1 MLTVHAPDPN
11 FNGQVLSVRFRDG
24 VAQVNENAAVTLGV
38 LRARGFRVEGDYDPA
53 EHTVPEV
60 VARAAHTLYAGSGA
74 VTDYRAFPDRGHS
87 LVLDHGWREI
97 ADYTLT
103 WLNAQGL

>member
-60 VARAAHTLYAGSGA
+60 VEYAEEH
-74 VTDYRAFPDRGHS
+74 PDEAGQLADAEEHGEHRKGIIERLRG
-87 LVLDHGWREI
+87 EE
-97 ADYTLT
+97 
-103 WLNAQGL
+103 